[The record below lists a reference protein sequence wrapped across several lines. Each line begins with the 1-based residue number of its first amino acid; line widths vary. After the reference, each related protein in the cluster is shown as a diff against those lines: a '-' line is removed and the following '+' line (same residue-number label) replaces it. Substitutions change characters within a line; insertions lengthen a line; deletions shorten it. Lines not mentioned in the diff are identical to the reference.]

1 MTEKEHVLKRRRRG
15 RSLNDYKEDLYL
27 CARCGY
33 CISMVRARD
42 GTDLVCPVRENTGG
56 FDSFPA
62 RGRNI
67 IARGILEGKID
78 VSKLSRDFI
87 DSLYTCTL
95 CGSCQEHCL
104 ALDYRS
110 WDRFPHNKFTDHKI
124 DILGINEALRSLI
137 IEKGIPPIVIRQVLQ
152 NISLHGNPEG
162 RPRSQRD
169 AFTKQLDFPIKR
181 AKDEECETLFY
192 VGSVA
197 SYNERNQRTA
207 QAVVKIL
214 YAADVDFCIFGN
226 EEEDSG
232 AGVLRIGEVGLFEEL
247 TQRNFELF
255 RRHGIKHVICLSPHD
270 YDAFLND
277 YPAFLEK
284 KWTEL
289 NLKIQHYSELL
300 LDLIRSNN
308 LRISH
313 KFNRTVTFQDPCYLG
328 RINNLYD
335 PPRKVLQ
342 AVGAKLVEMKMSR
355 RNSYC
360 CGGGG
365 GGIWYDPLHKPRLE
379 NERAKQACET
389 RAEIIAVTCPICAQ
403 MLETGLNSIGNCD
416 LQVLDI
422 AEIVLETIDFK

>member
-1 MTEKEHVLKRRRRG
+1 MTEKEHVLKTRRRG

-33 CISMVRARD
+33 CRSMVRARD
-42 GTDLVCPVRENTGG
+42 GTDLVCPIRENTGG
-56 FDSFPA
+56 FDSFTA

-78 VSKLSRDFI
+78 FSKPSRDFI

-104 ALDYRS
+104 ALDDRS
-110 WDRFPHNKFTDHKI
+110 WDRFPHNKFTDHKV

-152 NISLHGNPEG
+152 NIDQHGNPEG

-169 AFTKQLDFPIKR
+169 AFTNQLDFPIKR
-181 AKDEECETLFY
+181 AKDGECETLFY

-197 SYNERNQRTA
+197 SYNERNQRMA
-207 QAVVKIL
+207 QAIVKIL
-214 YAADVDFCIFGN
+214 YAADIDFCIFGN

-232 AGVLRIGEVGLFEEL
+232 AHVLRIGEVGLFEEL
-247 TQRNFELF
+247 AQRNSELI
-255 RRHGIKHVICLSPHD
+255 RSHGIRHLICLSPHD

-284 KWTEL
+284 KWTEQD
-289 NLKIQHYSELL
+289 LKIQHYSELL

-313 KFNRTVTFQDPCYLG
+313 KFNRSVTFQDPCYLG
-328 RINNLYD
+328 RINNLHD
-335 PPRKVLQ
+335 APREVLQ

-365 GGIWYDPLHKPRLE
+365 GGIWHDPLHKPRLE
-379 NERAKQACET
+379 NERATQACET
-389 RAEIIAVTCPICAQ
+389 CAEIIAVTCPICAQ
-403 MLETGLNSIGNCD
+403 MLETGLNSIENCD